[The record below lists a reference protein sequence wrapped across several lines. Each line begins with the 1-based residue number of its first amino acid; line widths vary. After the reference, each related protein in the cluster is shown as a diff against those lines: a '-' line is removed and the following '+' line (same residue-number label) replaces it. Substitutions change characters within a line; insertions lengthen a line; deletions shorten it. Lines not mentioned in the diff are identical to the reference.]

1 MGIRLGDLHE
11 AFAHAF
17 YLAAVQHDARLDDV
31 EDGVVVSGASI
42 ARQHGGFIVIFC
54 HGSDLSLGSV
64 MTRGIPAL
72 GVER

>member
-17 YLAAVQHDARLDDV
+17 HFAAVQHDARLDNV

-42 ARQHGGFIVIFC
+42 ARQHGRFIVIFC

-64 MTRGIPAL
+64 MTCGIPAL
-72 GVER
+72 GVE